1 MMKVWNIIK
10 RILKREKYNSET
22 YVNYLRRRG
31 AKIGERTVIFAPDR
45 TIIDMTRPWLIDIGN
60 DVQIT
65 AGVTILTHGYDWAV
79 LKGVYGEILGSGGGK
94 D

>member
-1 MMKVWNIIK
+1 MKFWNIIK

-79 LKGVYGEILGSGGGK
+79 LKGVYGEILGSGGVYR
-94 D
+94 

>member
-79 LKGVYGEILGSGGGK
+79 LKGVYGEILGSGGG
-94 D
+94 